1 MAVFKVRCLS
11 KFAILFIYIYF
22 FFGSSETDGNTVLM
36 NLWFVIFVGLCYS
49 SSNLHTSKPAILLPL
64 MIVGK

>member
-1 MAVFKVRCLS
+1 MAVFKIRCLS
-11 KFAILFIYIYF
+11 KSAILFIYIIFYF

-36 NLWFVIFVGLCYS
+36 NLWFVIFAVVI
-49 SSNLHTSKPAILLPL
+49 HTSKCYTSSL